1 MKPIHLLL
9 AVAIAAIWG
18 FNFVVIKMGV
28 GEVPPFLLTGLRF
41 LFSAVPAIFFIARPQ
56 VPMKYLLGFGFVL
69 GVGQF
74 GFLFLAV
81 KLGLSASLASLVMQ
95 LQAPFTMFF
104 AAMFLR
110 EVPLQRQLIGAA
122 IAFAGIG
129 LIAYKRWSGPDALP
143 LVLCLIACAGWAGAN
158 IIAKQARPD
167 NTLAF
172 VIWTSLVSPPVMFV
186 LSYVFEDHASVI
198 HALVHPSLI
207 SSSALL
213 YLVLA
218 STLFGYGAWNYLLK
232 LYPAGTVAPF
242 SLLVPIF
249 GILSGVLILGE
260 HFDGFEIIGGIGVV
274 AGLLIA
280 NFGDRLFPKKKAD
293 PEGSAA

>member
-1 MKPIHLLL
+1 MKPAHLLV

-18 FNFVVIKMGV
+18 FNFVVIKTGV
-28 GEVPPFLLTGLRF
+28 HEVPPFLLTGLRF
-41 LFSAVPAIFFIARPQ
+41 LFSAVPALFFISRPN
-56 VPMKYLLGFGFVL
+56 VPIKYLLAFGFVL

-74 GFLFLAV
+74 GFLFLAM

-95 LQAPFTMFF
+95 LQAPFTIFF
-104 AAMFLR
+104 ASVFLA
-110 EVPLQRQLIGAA
+110 EVPLRRQLLGAA
-122 IAFAGIG
+122 IAFAGIA
-129 LIAYKRWSGPDALP
+129 LIAYKRWSGPDLVP

-158 IIAKQARPD
+158 IVAKLAKPD

-172 VIWTSLVSPPVMFV
+172 VIWSSLVSPLPMFI
-186 LSYVFEDHASVI
+186 LSFIFEDHAALA
-198 HALVHPSLI
+198 HALLHPSIL
-207 SSSALL
+207 SVAALL

-260 HFDGFEIIGGIGVV
+260 HFDGYEILGSIGVV
-274 AGLLIA
+274 TGLVIA
-280 NFGDRLFPKKKAD
+280 NFGDRFTPKKKAD
-293 PEGSAA
+293 PKGSAV